1 MEFGT
6 ISRQE
11 FQSQVL
17 LEILRS
23 RYSLQ
28 IGGLDDEMRGCVC
41 VVALGSLGFGALKGQ
56 SVDFECGKLIG

>member
-41 VVALGSLGFGALKGQ
+41 VVALGCLGIWSTEWA
-56 SVDFECGKLIG
+56 IGGF

>member
-1 MEFGT
+1 MEFET

-11 FQSQVL
+11 FQSQV

-28 IGGLDDEMRGCVC
+28 IGGLDDEMRGFVC
-41 VVALGSLGFGALKGQ
+41 VVALGCLGIWSTEWA
-56 SVDFECGKLIG
+56 IGGF